1 MHQVEPQDATFLY
14 IEGENRHTH
23 ATTIWLYDPAC
34 TSSEHMAPL
43 ELFSKRHFSARTFSN
58 LARILHK
65 FR

>member
-43 ELFSKRHFSARTFSN
+43 ELFSKK
-58 LARILHK
+58 IL
-65 FR
+65 